1 MRRIRF
7 FIVSFNLILFTN
19 FSYSFINLDTNISES
34 ILKSSI
40 QEIVVTG
47 QIENTKSINT
57 IQKTI
62 VITPSVIK
70 LKNFQTVS
78 DVLISQSSFKISH
91 DNVLGDGLKIQGL
104 GGQNVKVMIDDV
116 PIVGRLDG
124 NIDLSQI
131 SLNNIERIEIIEGPS
146 SVVYGSDALA
156 GTVNIITK
164 KKSNEKINL
173 DFTNF
178 YETVGRLNNSFNFTL
193 KQNRVQNTI
202 NINRNFFNGWSPT
215 DELYF
220 FPKET
225 LADTNRYKT
234 WKPKES
240 YSLRLQNIIF
250 LKKFNFRTFYSNY
263 FEKITNRGFP
273 LSPYYET
280 AFDEYY
286 FTSRKDFG
294 IDFKYKNKSSL
305 IKTIISYNDYD
316 RFKNRYVKDLTN
328 LNQTLSNQIGD
339 NDSINFSQLIFKSI
353 YNNDINESIKFQLG
367 FDLNRQQALGKRLKS
382 ESQIQRNIDFFGTS
396 EILYRNLKFRPGV
409 RIINNSIYS
418 SPIITS
424 SHLLYSKNNLRYR
437 ISFSE
442 GFRSPTLKELFF
454 EFIDVNHNITGNP
467 NLVPEKSN
475 NFQSSLTYTTQKN
488 NLFSSLTAEFFYNLI
503 YNKIDL
509 LSDINDITKY
519 TYYNIDTVNNFGISS
534 RIEMSNQYI
543 SSSTNLSYFGFKN
556 FKHSNEYN
564 YQFNLSNITTYKLK
578 NNFNLNFFYRYYGP
592 STRMFYSFENSIIQ
606 NKINSYNIL
615 DFSINKKII
624 NSHLDFTIGLK
635 NIFNVMETTS
645 NNVNI
650 VHSSNNSV
658 NIGYGRTFFFAANI
672 KL

>member
-1 MRRIRF
+1 M
-7 FIVSFNLILFTN
+7 
-19 FSYSFINLDTNISES
+19 
-34 ILKSSI
+34 
-40 QEIVVTG
+40 
-47 QIENTKSINT
+47 
-57 IQKTI
+57 
-62 VITPSVIK
+62 
-70 LKNFQTVS
+70 
-78 DVLISQSSFKISH
+78 
-91 DNVLGDGLKIQGL
+91 KIQGL

-353 YNNDINESIKFQLG
+353 YNNDINESIKFQL
-367 FDLNRQQALGKRLKS
+367 
-382 ESQIQRNIDFFGTS
+382 IC
-396 EILYRNLKFRPGV
+396 
-409 RIINNSIYS
+409 
-418 SPIITS
+418 
-424 SHLLYSKNNLRYR
+424 
-437 ISFSE
+437 
-442 GFRSPTLKELFF
+442 
-454 EFIDVNHNITGNP
+454 
-467 NLVPEKSN
+467 
-475 NFQSSLTYTTQKN
+475 
-488 NLFSSLTAEFFYNLI
+488 LI
-503 YNKIDL
+503 A
-509 LSDINDITKY
+509 
-519 TYYNIDTVNNFGISS
+519 
-534 RIEMSNQYI
+534 R
-543 SSSTNLSYFGFKN
+543 
-556 FKHSNEYN
+556 H
-564 YQFNLSNITTYKLK
+564 
-578 NNFNLNFFYRYYGP
+578 
-592 STRMFYSFENSIIQ
+592 
-606 NKINSYNIL
+606 
-615 DFSINKKII
+615 
-624 NSHLDFTIGLK
+624 
-635 NIFNVMETTS
+635 
-645 NNVNI
+645 
-650 VHSSNNSV
+650 
-658 NIGYGRTFFFAANI
+658 
-672 KL
+672 